1 MHFRETTQRACTFLR
16 GSKYFVTFINKFSR
30 KTWIFFLQAKSG
42 AFAKFKIFKQ
52 MVENAEKKKIQV
64 LRNDPGREFLS
75 NKLKTFCENHGIK
88 KQLTITHTPY

>member
-1 MHFRETTQRACTFLR
+1 
-16 GSKYFVTFINKFSR
+16 
-30 KTWIFFLQAKSG
+30 
-42 AFAKFKIFKQ
+42 